1 MSDLVQ
7 VDIHD
12 NVGVVT
18 LNRPHRKNAWTV
30 PMQREYFD
38 ALQTLTDDPRARVL
52 VLTGAGGSFC
62 PGADTEALSTYTE
75 TGTTNPEAETIAQ
88 PEWFPITVPK
98 AVIAAIEGPCAGIG
112 LVQALQCDIRIA
124 SPAAR
129 FSTAFSRR
137 ALPPMHGAVP
147 LLERVAGAATAA
159 ELLLTGRTFD
169 GREAAHLGVV
179 HHLADDPLGAAI
191 ELAHDMASH
200 CSPASLARIKS
211 DLWAPHLDRIATAVE
226 QVDAILPE
234 VLSSAD
240 FREGVASFVERR
252 APRFSPLPG
261 EFERTS

>member
-1 MSDLVQ
+1 MSDLVR
-7 VDIHD
+7 VDVHRH
-12 NVGVVT
+12 VGVVT

-38 ALQTLTDDPRARVL
+38 ALQTLTDNPTARVL

-75 TGTTNPEAETIAQ
+75 TGTTNPEAETIVQ

-98 AVIAAIEGPCAGIG
+98 PMIAAIEGPCAGIG
-112 LVQALQCDIRIA
+112 FVQALQCDIRIS
-124 SPAAR
+124 SPTAR

-147 LLERVAGAATAA
+147 LLERVAGAAAAA

-169 GREAAHLGVV
+169 GSEAARLGVV
-179 HHLADDPLGAAI
+179 HQLASEPLTAAI
-191 ELAHDMASH
+191 ELAQDMASR

-211 DLWAPHLDRIATAVE
+211 DLWAPHLDRIAAAAE
-226 QVDAILPE
+226 QVDAILPD
-234 VLSSAD
+234 VLGSAD
-240 FREGVASFVERR
+240 FREGVVSFVERR
-252 APRFSPLPG
+252 DPQFSPLPPQFG
-261 EFERTS
+261 RQS